1 MPSGAC
7 SGFVTV
13 KLMAGHLKRS
23 TLIIGSRGSQLALWQ
38 ANFIARQLNLLD
50 IATEI
55 KIIKTTGDHLQTM
68 SLTQAG
74 GKGLFT
80 KEIEEALLAGTIDL
94 AVHSLKDLPT
104 ESPAGLT
111 IAAVPEREDPRD
123 ALAGR
128 SLSQLPQGARVG
140 TSSGRRASQLRVL
153 RPDLQI
159 EPIRGNVDTRLR
171 KLKEG
176 QFDAIVLAAAG
187 LRRLGLSHEIAEV
200 LSPQQICPAPGQ
212 GALAIQTR
220 ENDPAAEM
228 CRPLDHVP
236 TRRSVACERTVLA
249 SLGGGCQL
257 PLGSF
262 AEMRDECLYLTAVAC
277 SLDGTQHLRA
287 EASGP
292 ADRPEELGEAVAADL
307 INRGVAAI
315 FTSPA
320 AVEF

>member
-1 MPSGAC
+1 MLSPLPK
-7 SGFVTV
+7 T
-13 KLMAGHLKRS
+13 S
-23 TLIIGSRGSQLALWQ
+23 TLVIGSRGSHLALWQ
-38 ANFIARQLNLLD
+38 ANFIAHELARLN
-50 IATEI
+50 IVTEI

-80 KEIEEALLAGTIDL
+80 KEIEEALLTGAIDL

-104 ESPAGLT
+104 ESPEGLT
-111 IAAVPEREDPRD
+111 IAAIPEREDPRD
-123 ALAGR
+123 AMAGH
-128 SLSQLPQGARVG
+128 SLRQLLRHARVG

-176 QFDAIVLAAAG
+176 QFAAIVLAAAG
-187 LRRLGLSHEIAEV
+187 LRRLGLSHEIAEL

-212 GALAIQTR
+212 GALAVQTR
-220 ENDPAAEM
+220 QDDPAAEI
-228 CRPLDHVP
+228 CRQLDHLS
-236 TRRSVACERTVLA
+236 TRRAVTCERAVLA

-257 PLGSF
+257 PLGAF
-262 AEMRDECLYLTAVAC
+262 AETKNESLHLTAVAC
-277 SLDGTQHLRA
+277 SLDGAHHLRA

-292 ADRPEELGEAVAADL
+292 ADRPEELGQTAAKDL
-307 INRGVAAI
+307 VNRGVASI
-315 FTSPA
+315 FNSPA
-320 AVEF
+320 AVEL